1 MAPIDLNRPPVAAAG
16 PGSRAFPPVPPK
28 PPGSP
33 PPGLPPGGAPPP
45 AAPVEAQARPTAAR
59 PVRRKGGASRL
70 YFFACL
76 AFVLS
81 LVLGSII
88 NEGELGGRAL
98 YVTLLFAIC
107 AGPGFLGRFDP
118 QHRLLSVFMG
128 AYFVIFGMATYIG
141 VITGDT
147 LEAVWGGPAAV
158 DLGRG
163 NVITISDAV
172 VILGALC
179 FLGGYF
185 LVHNTRGQRQ
195 SRFMAREWRYPT
207 ILKLGLALWL
217 TGFIVMFAYDMTV
230 SVYKAPPYILGIPVS
245 IASNMRNLSPLGAVM
260 LVYLV
265 CRDYKPALLWT
276 LLGLIIA
283 AEFTFGFIVSSKEIS
298 FRILVLLFLGQY
310 YLKGR
315 LNLKLVAA
323 MLAVSIPYLLFFNAY
338 RMQMMEGG
346 YLDPAAAFEAFEENL
361 EAAKGK
367 TKGET
372 DVTGYSLRSLRGR
385 VDGKVYIDIIV
396 AGTNSGKAPY
406 MYGET
411 LTLFFQS
418 FIPRLLWPEKPN
430 ISTGQLF
437 NKIFHL
443 SASPLTYVPTT
454 QLGEW
459 YWNFAM
465 PGVIAGMFAMGL
477 LFGRLS
483 GALATGHMTI
493 ARFLVLLVATYYL
506 AIRFEGNIAAQYS
519 MVIRLVALVWLLDL
533 LFRGAARSRPA
544 ASQPAPVTSP
554 TAEAVK

>member
-310 YLKGR
+310 YSR
-315 LNLKLVAA
+315 A
-323 MLAVSIPYLLFFNAY
+323 S
-338 RMQMMEGG
+338 
-346 YLDPAAAFEAFEENL
+346 
-361 EAAKGK
+361 
-367 TKGET
+367 
-372 DVTGYSLRSLRGR
+372 
-385 VDGKVYIDIIV
+385 
-396 AGTNSGKAPY
+396 
-406 MYGET
+406 
-411 LTLFFQS
+411 
-418 FIPRLLWPEKPN
+418 
-430 ISTGQLF
+430 ST
-437 NKIFHL
+437 
-443 SASPLTYVPTT
+443 
-454 QLGEW
+454 
-459 YWNFAM
+459 
-465 PGVIAGMFAMGL
+465 
-477 LFGRLS
+477 
-483 GALATGHMTI
+483 
-493 ARFLVLLVATYYL
+493 
-506 AIRFEGNIAAQYS
+506 
-519 MVIRLVALVWLLDL
+519 
-533 LFRGAARSRPA
+533 
-544 ASQPAPVTSP
+544 
-554 TAEAVK
+554 